1 MTKYNS
7 TDIVFS
13 GNFSI
18 IFLRLILPLFLHFV
32 HPFYSYY
39 SYSSL
44 HSLSHCPI
52 CHCQA
57 VGLGGLLVH
66 SSPLVRWVVG
76 SNPALVATQAIVEV
90 VDKISEAIDQRKITI
105 GVFGLF

>member
-7 TDIVFS
+7 TGIVLS

-18 IFLRLILPLFLHFV
+18 IFLLLILPLFLHFV
-32 HPFYSYY
+32 HPFYSY
-39 SYSSL
+39 SSF

-52 CHCQA
+52 CHCQV
-57 VGLGGLLVH
+57 VGLGGSLVD

-76 SNPALVATQAIVEV
+76 SNPALVATQAIVQV